1 MIQSTVTFSPH
12 PGEILLFLLYVI
24 RILRF
29 ASGRDN
35 EQQAMAMQSSDRAGY
50 DVLRDN
56 FAEFC
61 SSCID
66 PVCIASRLFQANL
79 INSAVKDESTVQGC
93 RRDLQLK
100 TIIDAVMRQG
110 KPGAFQEFTEIIA
123 TDRDS
128 SWLADKFKSTW

>member
-1 MIQSTVTFSPH
+1 
-12 PGEILLFLLYVI
+12 
-24 RILRF
+24 
-29 ASGRDN
+29 
-35 EQQAMAMQSSDRAGY
+35 MQSSDRAGY
-50 DVLRDN
+50 DVLRDH

-61 SSCID
+61 SSGID
-66 PVCIASRLFQANL
+66 PVCIANNLFQSQL

-123 TDRDS
+123 ADCS
-128 SWLADKFKSTW
+128 NSWLADKLKSRI